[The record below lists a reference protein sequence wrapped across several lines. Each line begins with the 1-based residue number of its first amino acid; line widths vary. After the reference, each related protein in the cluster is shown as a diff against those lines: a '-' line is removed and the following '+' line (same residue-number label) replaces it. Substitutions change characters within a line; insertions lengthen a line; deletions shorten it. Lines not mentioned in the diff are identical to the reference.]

1 MNITDFTID
10 DDKATG
16 VWIDFDKDEGVAFK
30 LAYGNGK
37 AFAAASARIGKRY
50 PAHRIQADE
59 SLLHKMTTEVIA
71 EAVIIDW
78 RGLEDNGKPF
88 PCTPENKAKLL
99 KIDTFR
105 EWIATQ
111 SRDLRNYQA
120 GATAEDAATLKSGGG
135 VDDEVGG

>member
-1 MNITDFTID
+1 MNIIDFKID
-10 DDKATG
+10 DEKAKG
-16 VWIDFDKDEGVAFK
+16 VWITFDAEEGVEFL

-37 AFAAASARIGKRY
+37 AFASASARIGKKY

-71 EAVIIDW
+71 EAVVLDW
-78 RGLEDNGKPF
+78 KGLEDNGKPF

-99 KIDTFR
+99 QIDTFR
-105 EWIATQ
+105 EWIAAQ

-120 GATAEDAATLKSGGG
+120 GATAEDAATLKSGSG
-135 VDDEVGG
+135 VGDAVGG